1 MFFSLLACSA
11 PGPSFVALQ
20 GDSIT
25 VLEASSPLRNGI
37 LEMETEQGWEEQAR
51 KLEGQRWLLP
61 GLTHGAR
68 LRLRDGKR
76 GTASVMEPQ
85 ALDLSIEGAEPPWLL
100 PDESR
105 SVEIDWKVPELLPMS
120 RRKK

>member
-51 KLEGQRWLLP
+51 SCEESGSPFLAEFRQRCRFVCLP
-61 GLTHGAR
+61 SLCER
-68 LRLRDGKR
+68 
-76 GTASVMEPQ
+76 
-85 ALDLSIEGAEPPWLL
+85 
-100 PDESR
+100 
-105 SVEIDWKVPELLPMS
+105 
-120 RRKK
+120 